1 MQKKSAQIK
10 FLVTE
15 TFISLQGE
23 GPFSG
28 FPCFFIRLSGCPHN
42 CIYCDTKYAKLE
54 GEEKTIDE
62 LLEEAKNSGINL
74 VEVTGGEPLSQKGTP
89 LLLIKLLKLKFTVLL
104 ETSGYESIKEVPEK
118 IIKIL
123 DFKTPK
129 SFAPEFNMD
138 NLNYLKSW
146 DALKFV
152 IMDKDDFF
160 WAKEKVEKLNLN
172 KICRVYFSPAY
183 PYFSPIILANLILK
197 YKLPVFLNLPLHK
210 LLWGEERRR

>member
-1 MQKKSAQIK
+1 MQKKSAPIK

-54 GEEKTIDE
+54 GEEKDLKE
-62 LLEEAKNSGINL
+62 LLKEAKDSGINL
-74 VEVTGGEPLSQKGTP
+74 IEVTGGEPLSQEGTP
-89 LLLIKLLKLKFTVLL
+89 LLLKELLKLKFKVLL
-104 ETSGYESIKEVPEK
+104 ETSGYESIAEVPENV
-118 IIKIL
+118 IKIL
-123 DFKTPK
+123 DFKTPG
-129 SFAPEFNMD
+129 SQAPEFNLE
-138 NLNYLKSW
+138 NLNFLKRW

-152 IMDKDDFF
+152 IIDRDDFF
-160 WAKEKVEKLNLN
+160 WAKEKVEKLKLPE
-172 KICRVYFSPAY
+172 ICNVYFSPAY
-183 PYFSPIILANLILK
+183 PYFSPIVLANLILK

-210 LLWGEERRR
+210 LLWGEERKR